1 MTSIDPSLLLANRP
15 NANRTGNSTL
25 GKDEFL
31 KILMAQLKN
40 QDPLNPMEDKE
51 FIAQMAQ
58 FSTLEQTTNM
68 TNMMEKFINSQTQ
81 SDSILKYSEMIGKQI
96 EWEKSDQSVEEGIV
110 KSIKQSESG
119 ILLVLENG
127 TEVSSLSVFKI
138 SKVN

>member
-1 MTSIDPSLLLANRP
+1 MTSINPSLLLANRP